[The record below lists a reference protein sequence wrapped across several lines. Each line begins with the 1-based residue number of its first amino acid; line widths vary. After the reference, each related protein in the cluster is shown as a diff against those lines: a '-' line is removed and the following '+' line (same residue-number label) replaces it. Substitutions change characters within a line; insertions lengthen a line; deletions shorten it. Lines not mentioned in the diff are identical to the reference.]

1 LLGVFYGFLLN
12 DFLGRMYVPACAP
25 IYSLFDRNLTPWRP
39 LRRHFRREPPRPDML
54 FLLLGQLVQA
64 VEHFLAPSGR
74 PIMAA
79 EKLSPGLVIVY
90 FGEAFQLTFERF
102 SQDRILR
109 DS

>member
-1 LLGVFYGFLLN
+1 
-12 DFLGRMYVPACAP
+12 
-25 IYSLFDRNLTPWRP
+25 
-39 LRRHFRREPPRPDML
+39 ML